1 MEQTL
6 REERLQALT
15 VAYIE
20 KNQLQNKSWVV
31 AALMAT
37 ISTFTEIFST
47 TMYLSLLPLVFL
59 VFDLP
64 FRLEKR
70 KILARYLSSDQV
82 TNQSLLWL
90 GTQFVLYGSL
100 YTVILET
107 KEMSIWKIALWML
120 IILAPV
126 YYVTDWLFKKIARSG
141 DPDFVS
147 DKEIYANVKE
157 VEE

>member
-20 KNQLQNKSWVV
+20 KNQLQNKSWVI

-37 ISTFTEIFST
+37 IGTFTEIFST

-126 YYVTDWLFKKIARSG
+126 YYITDWLFKKIARSG

-147 DKEIYANVKE
+147 DKEIHANVKE

>member
-20 KNQLQNKSWVV
+20 KNQLQNKSWVI

-37 ISTFTEIFST
+37 AGTFTEIFST

-90 GTQFVLYGSL
+90 GIQFVLYGSL

>member
-20 KNQLQNKSWVV
+20 KNQLQNKSWVI

-37 ISTFTEIFST
+37 AGTFTEIFST

-90 GTQFVLYGSL
+90 GIQFVLYGSL

-147 DKEIYANVKE
+147 DKEIHANVKE

>member
-20 KNQLQNKSWVV
+20 KNQLQNKSWVI

-37 ISTFTEIFST
+37 IGTFTEIFST

>member
-37 ISTFTEIFST
+37 AGTFTEIFST

-90 GTQFVLYGSL
+90 GIQFVLYGSL

-107 KEMSIWKIALWML
+107 KEMSIWKIALSML

-147 DKEIYANVKE
+147 DKEIHANVKE

>member
-37 ISTFTEIFST
+37 AGTFTEIFST

-90 GTQFVLYGSL
+90 GIQFVLYGSL

>member
-20 KNQLQNKSWVV
+20 KNQLQNKSWVI

-37 ISTFTEIFST
+37 AGTFTEIFST

-147 DKEIYANVKE
+147 DKEIHANVKE

>member
-37 ISTFTEIFST
+37 AGTFTEIFST

-120 IILAPV
+120 IVLVPV

>member
-20 KNQLQNKSWVV
+20 KNQLQNKSWVI

-37 ISTFTEIFST
+37 AGTFTEIFST

-82 TNQSLLWL
+82 MNQSLLWL
-90 GTQFVLYGSL
+90 GIQFVLYGSL

-147 DKEIYANVKE
+147 DKEIHANVKE

>member
-15 VAYIE
+15 VAYTE

-37 ISTFTEIFST
+37 AGTFTEIFST
-47 TMYLSLLPLVFL
+47 TMYLSLLPLVYL

-90 GTQFVLYGSL
+90 GIQFVLYGSL

-120 IILAPV
+120 IVLVPV

>member
-15 VAYIE
+15 VAYTE

-37 ISTFTEIFST
+37 AGTFTEIFST
-47 TMYLSLLPLVFL
+47 TMYLSLLPLVYL

-147 DKEIYANVKE
+147 DKEIHANVKE